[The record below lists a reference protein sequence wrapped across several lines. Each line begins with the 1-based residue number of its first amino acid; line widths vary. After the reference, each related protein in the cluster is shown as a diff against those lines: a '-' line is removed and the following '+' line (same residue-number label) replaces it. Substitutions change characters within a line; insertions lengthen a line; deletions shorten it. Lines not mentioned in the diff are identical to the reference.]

1 MKNANQQT
9 LYTGKG
15 KKPAAL
21 VRSTAK
27 SKVLRAKN
35 TDPLGLLNNCCTKKK

>member
-1 MKNANQQT
+1 MSKNQQP

-21 VRSTAK
+21 VRSSKK
-27 SKVLRAKN
+27 SQALRAKN
-35 TDPLGLLNNCCTKKK
+35 TDPLCLIKCKQK

>member
-1 MKNANQQT
+1 MSKNLQP

-27 SKVLRAKN
+27 SKALRAKN
-35 TDPLGLLNNCCTKKK
+35 TDPMCLIKCKQK

>member
-1 MKNANQQT
+1 MNNQPP

-27 SKVLRAKN
+27 SKALRAKN
-35 TDPLGLLNNCCTKKK
+35 TDPLGLLRQAKKK